1 MYDISFLKR
10 ARELCSE
17 YDVLLIFDEVATGFG
32 RTGYR
37 FVADEVLPDI
47 LVLGK
52 ALTGG
57 YIGHAVTVANQKVFD
72 AFYSDDDR
80 KALMHGPTFMGNP
93 LACAVALKGI
103 EIFEREDYMSKI
115 HRITEISHR
124 EMDGFTDPRI
134 REVRIM
140 GGCTCVDVYDPST
153 LEGFQQFAYERGV
166 FSRPFLTCMYTMMPY
181 IIKED
186 ELSSD
191 LRRYER
197 MVPEVIPGTIFNS
210 LFCCFPVQDGLVSQ
224 LFQLFPALVPHA
236 ITFFLIIRLMAISHT
251 AVIDTNHIESS
262 LFCRLRC
269 IKSILINCCL

>member
-1 MYDISFLKR
+1 MTVRTEDKREVHIENHRLDQKICQDLKKYDILFIQAPIGWGKHTYLADFSVAHPEYDISFLKR

-57 YIGHAVTVANQKVFD
+57 YMGHAVTVANQKVFN

-181 IIKED
+181 IIKEE
-186 ELSSD
+186 ELIQIYD
-191 LRRYER
+191 VMKEWFRR
-197 MVPEVIPGTIFNS
+197 
-210 LFCCFPVQDGLVSQ
+210 
-224 LFQLFPALVPHA
+224 
-236 ITFFLIIRLMAISHT
+236 
-251 AVIDTNHIESS
+251 
-262 LFCRLRC
+262 
-269 IKSILINCCL
+269 